1 MGITVSELMFTTVA
15 NDDSIELPIFQRGKV
30 WSDEKKFGLV
40 LSAILNYPVGAI
52 SISSEQINL
61 DDDSIEIKNH
71 LLDGQQRTDAIQS
84 ALQNPS
90 IVLTW
95 AAKTLNLGNSATVD
109 QIAMKLRCRTLCYFG
124 AITPED
130 DNEISQQISSCK
142 WDNQNGETKAQYKD
156 RKEEL
161 IRTQYETATNDCNY
175 VTEFG
180 DPLVLIPQLSEFSNF
195 LFRFKFRNV
204 KTGAN
209 PLSALLLKKSYY
221 VDNSPP
227 YHEGT
232 SLHEVRFF
240 RKIGSYRSWIREE
253 RIQDLGGYE
262 DFQKWWLEENAA
274 FIRPTP
280 QNKSALER
288 KIYDNWE
295 DLIEP
300 ILRSLG
306 QFIDMYG
313 SAKIGKIHIESD
325 GIRTYNTYD
334 MMKIFDL
341 INTQGEPLSLVEI
354 LAAKYYWRE
363 KVTCNDTFVEKI
375 QTVNNEKDH
384 LNFLMFENEDGDEVL
399 DGEKLTKWHIASCY
413 YDLLSTEGILGG
425 VLE

>member
-1 MGITVSELMFTTVA
+1 MGITVNELMFTTVA

-52 SISSEQINL
+52 SILSEQINL
-61 DDDSIEIKNH
+61 DDGSREIKNH

-95 AAKTLNLGNSATVD
+95 AAKTLNLGDSASVD
-109 QIAMKLRCRTLCYFG
+109 QIAMKLRYRTLCYFG
-124 AITPED
+124 AITPDED
-130 DNEISQQISSCK
+130 KEISERIKTCTWNKGQESRAA
-142 WDNQNGETKAQYKD
+142 WRE

-161 IRTQYETATNDCNY
+161 IRNEYETATNECNY

-180 DPLVLIPQLSEFSNF
+180 DPLALIPTLSEFSNF
-195 LFRFKFRNV
+195 LFRFKFRNS

-221 VDNSPP
+221 EDNKLP
-227 YHEGT
+227 YRDGT

-240 RKIGSYRSWIREE
+240 RKLGGYSAWLREE
-253 RIQDLGGYE
+253 RIPGLGTHE
-262 DFQKWWLEENAA
+262 SFQEWWLMEHAAYIRDTGPNKNA
-274 FIRPTP
+274 IRT
-280 QNKSALER
+280 
-288 KIYDNWE
+288 KILDNWA

-300 ILRSLG
+300 ILRSLNE
-306 QFIDMYG
+306 FLDMYG
-313 SAKIGKIHIESD
+313 AAKIGKIHIESD

-363 KVTCNDTFVEKI
+363 KVTCNESFIKKI
-375 QTVNNEKDH
+375 QKVNDNTSH
-384 LNFLMFENEDGDEVL
+384 LNFLSSENEDGEEEL
-399 DGEKLTKWHIASCY
+399 DGDKLTKWHIASCY
-413 YDLLSTEGILGG
+413 YDILSEEKILGG